1 MTIANTMDRLVKWTE
16 ENICSK
22 IKLKVPPEDIE
33 AATDA
38 DYEYKEASPAC
49 FPIYIPTRDKL
60 PPGADFPIPSVCI
73 RILDGT
79 DYRNSGSLN
88 IEMNLSCWN
97 PGTYGKDVL
106 LPNNEKPGE
115 HREWAGEEAEQYY
128 KRNAGGWRDI
138 WNWIDIILKELEAT
152 TDIDGIPIDKENGIK
167 YEPYKEEGGIADYY
181 PFWYATVSFTLKR
194 RSSQNKKID
203 EYL

>member
-79 DYRNSGSLN
+79 DYIRNVPMRRRWFERSGS
-88 IEMNLSCWN
+88 
-97 PGTYGKDVL
+97 G
-106 LPNNEKPGE
+106 
-115 HREWAGEEAEQYY
+115 
-128 KRNAGGWRDI
+128 
-138 WNWIDIILKELEAT
+138 
-152 TDIDGIPIDKENGIK
+152 
-167 YEPYKEEGGIADYY
+167 
-181 PFWYATVSFTLKR
+181 
-194 RSSQNKKID
+194 RSSACRQTWS
-203 EYL
+203 

>member
-1 MTIANTMDRLVKWTE
+1 MTTANIMDRLVEWTE

-38 DYEYKEASPAC
+38 DYEYEEATPAC

-60 PPGADFPIPSVCI
+60 PPGTDFPIPSVCI
-73 RILDGT
+73 RILDGI
-79 DYRNSGSLN
+79 DYRSSGSLN

-97 PGTYGKDVL
+97 PGTYGKDIL
-106 LPNNEKPGE
+106 LPDEDKPGE
-115 HREWAGEEAEQYY
+115 YKEWTEEKYY

-138 WNWIDIILKELEAT
+138 WNWIDIVLRELEIT
-152 TDIDGIPIDKENGIK
+152 TDIGGIPIDKEEGIK

-194 RSSQNKKID
+194 RSPQNKEINK
-203 EYL
+203 YL